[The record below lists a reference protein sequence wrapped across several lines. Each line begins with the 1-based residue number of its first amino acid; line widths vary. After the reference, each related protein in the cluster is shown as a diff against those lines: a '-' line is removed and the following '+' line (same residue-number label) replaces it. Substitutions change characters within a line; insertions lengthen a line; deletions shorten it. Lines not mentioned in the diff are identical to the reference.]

1 MPELY
6 FPLSEIRESKA
17 MSKRKKK
24 REKRSVPV
32 DELRQGPIRHKQ
44 GLSPLLSKLAKANSG
59 CP

>member
-1 MPELY
+1 
-6 FPLSEIRESKA
+6 